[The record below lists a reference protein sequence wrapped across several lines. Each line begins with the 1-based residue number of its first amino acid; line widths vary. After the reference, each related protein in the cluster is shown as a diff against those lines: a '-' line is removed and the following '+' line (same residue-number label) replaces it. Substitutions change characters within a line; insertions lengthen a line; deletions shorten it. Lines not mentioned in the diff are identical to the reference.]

1 MSGMHTGQTS
11 TSGDDGAKYLLQG
24 ETSVSFTPTRTALL
38 VIDPVND
45 FLSEGGAG
53 WEMTKLTVKK
63 NNVVDNL
70 KRAIAGARQRGIP
83 VLFGP
88 MAYTEEDYADKELHR
103 RSGINRVMFEHKMF
117 LAGSWGADFHPDLR
131 PENDDIVLLP
141 HKSIDVFETDLPRHL
156 ERLGITH
163 LVIAGMTANLCC
175 ESTGRHAME
184 AGYDVTFLS
193 DAIGA
198 SSLPG
203 YEAAIHVNYPL
214 IANAVMEVDE
224 FLAAVDASAQTWEQV
239 QVGDT
244 VRGSDHGE
252 IGEVER
258 IVAASAE
265 HEAHMVVPR
274 GMIVHTDMFIP
285 LDTVVKRAET
295 DVFINVPKLVV
306 GTMPWSEP
314 PSRSDRRMKQGPPA
328 EHVEKLYGSRS
339 PSRLEGSTESNA

>member
-1 MSGMHTGQTS
+1 MSNTRDDRIRTG
-11 TSGDDGAKYLLQG
+11 GDGATYLLRG
-24 ETSVSFTPTRTALL
+24 KARVSFPPDRTALL

-53 WEMTKLTVKK
+53 WEMTKLTVTM
-63 NNVVDNL
+63 NNVIDNL
-70 KRAIAGARQRGIP
+70 KRAIEGARQHGIP

-88 MAYTEEDYADKELHR
+88 MAYTEEDYAQEELHR

-117 LAGSWGADFHPDLR
+117 LAGSWGADFHPDLK
-131 PENDDIVLLP
+131 PQSGDTILLP
-141 HKSIDVFETDLPRHL
+141 HKSIDVFETDLPDHL
-156 ERLGITH
+156 HRMGITH

-203 YEAAIHVNYPL
+203 YEASIRVNYPL
-214 IANAVMEVDE
+214 IANAVMLVDE
-224 FLAAVDASAQTWEQV
+224 FLAAIGSVASTWAQV

-252 IGEVER
+252 IGTVEQ
-258 IVAASAE
+258 VVQANAE
-265 HEAHMVVPR
+265 HEAYMIVPR
-274 GMIVHTDMFIP
+274 GVVFATDTFIP
-285 LDTVVKRAET
+285 LDTVVKRAGT

-314 PSRSDRRMKQGPPA
+314 PSRRERRVKHGPPA
-328 EHVEKLYGSRS
+328 DTVAQLYGSRA
-339 PSRLEGSTESNA
+339 PSGLKDAPEQTL